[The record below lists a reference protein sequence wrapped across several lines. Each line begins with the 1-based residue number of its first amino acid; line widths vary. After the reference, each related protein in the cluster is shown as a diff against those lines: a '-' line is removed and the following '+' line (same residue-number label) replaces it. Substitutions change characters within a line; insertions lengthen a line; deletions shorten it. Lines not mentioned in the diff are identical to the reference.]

1 MAVERQFIVKLLA
14 DPKQLI
20 ADFQLVRGEA
30 EKTFGISNA
39 KLQQLLPG
47 FKVLT
52 TAAAGV
58 FGGLVAGAGLAVK
71 AAAENEA
78 AQHRLAQILK
88 TTGKATTDQIKALN
102 DQADALERVGVVSG
116 SNITVLQSQLATF
129 DLQADTIAKLTP
141 AIADYV
147 VAEKGATATAE
158 DFRSMTNGLA
168 QALNGQF
175 GALKRVGFVLDETTE
190 NLISNGTEAERA
202 AALVDVLNSTY
213 GGFNASLRETTEGRM
228 IALRNSLGK
237 LQEDIG
243 KILLPLFEN
252 LVGVLAKFAS
262 FAAQNST
269 VVAILAGGVGL
280 LSVAILGL
288 AGYLKLAALQKRA
301 LNDEFLKGLVTFK
314 TAEGQ
319 MTTTGKAVVGLGK
332 ALAVVAAAEGTF
344 AVVNAIGNSSV
355 KTADQ
360 VKVLT
365 VALNEFGKAGK
376 KESEAVLEEFSK
388 LAQTIGQEL
397 RLKDVFLQFG
407 REFQFVANGI
417 TVDIELADE
426 AFRKFLDSDPQKAAA
441 LVQALQDQL
450 AVTDPTSRAYE
461 DLRDAILRYRAAVNL
476 TLASQGKLN
485 EELSKTSW
493 FEKSSK
499 GLADLKVAHNA
510 EARARLASVDS
521 IKDWN
526 TEAMRLFN
534 KAGSGKSA
542 IEKLADAQKKLQD
555 AVRGVFNAQIGER
568 NSIERVTDAQK
579 QLKAADD
586 AVSRAKEKLAQAI
599 RGYGRDSKEGAAAV
613 RKLADAQRNLTQANR
628 GVADAQQRVLDAE
641 RKIAE
646 IRAKA
651 ADPTERNEAEL
662 ALERSR
668 LGLEEATIRVKEA
681 EEDLAKTLADPEASA
696 LDKRKAELSLVSAKL
711 SLRDATMDVG
721 QAEKELADLRAGT
734 ETAKELAD
742 AERELSD
749 AKTAV
754 EDAIYNQQK
763 ALQDLNEEQ
772 DNYRKVVEGIRES
785 DKEYV
790 DLSKDIVDAEESQ
803 ASAARGLRDAR
814 EAAAAATDALRRA
827 EEELRSSRA
836 EARGAGV
843 NVKSVISS
851 TKASMDFGKV
861 PDPSAATNGNGGNGG
876 NGQPPVI
883 VNVTAGIGGNAYQVG
898 KEIIEV
904 LDQYTSVAGPLDT
917 LMRVA

>member
-78 AQHRLAQILK
+78 AQQRLAQILR
-88 TTGKATTDQIKALN
+88 TTGKATSDQIKGLN
-102 DQADALERVGVVSG
+102 EQADALERVGVVSG
-116 SNITVLQSQLATF
+116 GNITALQAQLATF

-147 VAEKGATATAE
+147 VAEKGATASAE
-158 DFRSMTNGLA
+158 DFKSMTNGLA

-175 GALKRVGFVLDETTE
+175 GALTRVGFVLDDTTKE
-190 NLISNGTEAERA
+190 LISNGTEAERA
-202 AALVDVLNSTY
+202 AALVEVLNSTY

-269 VVAILAGGVGL
+269 IIAILAGGVGV

-288 AGYLKLAALQKRA
+288 AGYLKIAALQKRA

-319 MTTTGKAVVGLGK
+319 MTATGKAIVGVGK

-344 AVVNAIGNSSV
+344 AVVNAVGNSAA

-360 VKVLT
+360 VKALT
-365 VALNEFGKAGK
+365 VALNEFGKAGE
-376 KESEAVLEEFSK
+376 KEPEKVLEEFTR

-397 RLKDVFLQFG
+397 RLKDIFIQFG
-407 REFQFVANGI
+407 REFQLVANGI
-417 TVDIELADE
+417 SVDIELADE

-441 LVQALQDQL
+441 IVQALQDQL
-450 AVTDPTSRAYE
+450 AVTDPTSRAYQ
-461 DLRDAILRYRAAVNL
+461 DLKDAIDRYRAAVNL
-476 TLASQGKLN
+476 TLAAQGKLN
-485 EELSKTSW
+485 DELNKTSW
-493 FEKSSK
+493 FEKNTK
-499 GLADLKVAHNA
+499 GLADLKVAHNN
-510 EARARLASVDS
+510 EARARLASADS
-521 IKDWN
+521 IKNWN
-526 TEAMRLFN
+526 TEAERLFN

-555 AVRGVFNAQIGER
+555 AVRGVFSAQIGER
-568 NSIERVTDAQK
+568 NAIERVTDAQK
-579 QLKAADD
+579 QLKNADE
-586 AVSRAKEKLAQAI
+586 AVTKAKEKLAQAI

-613 RKLADAQRNLTQANR
+613 RKLTDAQRNLTQANR

-651 ADPTERNEAEL
+651 ADPTEQNEAQL
-662 ALERSR
+662 ALEQSR
-668 LGLEEATIRVKEA
+668 LGLEEATIRVSEA
-681 EEDLAKTLADPEASA
+681 EEELAKTLADPEASA
-696 LDKRKAELSLVSAKL
+696 KDKRKAELSLVSAKL
-711 SLRDATMDVG
+711 SLRDATMDLG
-721 QAEKELADLRAGT
+721 QAEKELAAIRAGT
-734 ETAKELAD
+734 ENAVELAE
-742 AERELSD
+742 AERELTD
-749 AKTAV
+749 AKISV
-754 EDAIYNQQK
+754 EDAIYNQKK
-763 ALQDLNEEQ
+763 AQEELNAEQ
-772 DNYRKVVEGIRES
+772 ENYRKVVEGIRES

-790 DLSKDIVDAEESQ
+790 ELSKDIVDAEENQ

-814 EAAAAATDALRRA
+814 EQAASATDSLRKAEEALR
-827 EEELRSSRA
+827 ESRK

-843 NVKSVISS
+843 NVKNVVAGVKSP
-851 TKASMDFGKV
+851 MDFGKI
-861 PDPSAATNGNGGNGG
+861 PEPTANGNGNQNGG
-876 NGQPPVI
+876 NNGATVI
-883 VNVTAGIGGNAYQVG
+883 MNITNGIGGNAYQVG
-898 KEIIEV
+898 KELIEI